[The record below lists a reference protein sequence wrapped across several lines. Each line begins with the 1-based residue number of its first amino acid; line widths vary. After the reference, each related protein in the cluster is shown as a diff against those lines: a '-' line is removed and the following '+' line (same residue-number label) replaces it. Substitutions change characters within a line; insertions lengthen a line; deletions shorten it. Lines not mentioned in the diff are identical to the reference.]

1 MTSIEPIEFQGQQI
15 VPLQFLKAVLPDPSS
30 LGPPYQGKDQHRLYL
45 PGQKGRQG
53 QTYYVYNV
61 CDHQECYKEVG
72 SQAVAY
78 TTGVPAMI
86 GAMMLMTGVW
96 NKPGVHNIEEFDP
109 DPFMDALNKWG
120 LPWKESFSPELV
132 D

>member
-1 MTSIEPIEFQGQQI
+1 MIREKWTSSAL
-15 VPLQFLKAVLPDPSS
+15 PLRNMQNER
-30 LGPPYQGKDQHRLYL
+30 Y
-45 PGQKGRQG
+45 
-53 QTYYVYNV
+53 V